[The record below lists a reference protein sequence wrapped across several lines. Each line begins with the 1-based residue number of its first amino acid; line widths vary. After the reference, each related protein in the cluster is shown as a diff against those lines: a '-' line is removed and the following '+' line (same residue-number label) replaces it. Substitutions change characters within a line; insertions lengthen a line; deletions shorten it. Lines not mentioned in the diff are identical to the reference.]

1 MTVEKKDGIL
11 AGHKEVVIQD
21 LPGIYSLS
29 PYSAEEKVSRQFLVE
44 EGPDAILNIVDGTNI
59 ERNLYLST
67 QLAELGLPMV
77 MAVNMMDVVRKNG
90 DKIDFEKIA
99 KALRCEVVG
108 ISALKNE
115 GGQAA
120 AEKAVAMAKKAVVD
134 KGPGKL
140 PDVPHVFT
148 GSVEHA
154 IAHIEESIQG
164 KVPIRSIR
172 WYAIKVFERD
182 REIISRL
189 GLGVGEMKHIEEHI
203 RDCEKELGDDAESI
217 ITNQRYDFIKRL
229 MDNSLALNEKRKGK
243 ATLSDRID
251 KVVTHR
257 IWAIPIFILSLCAMW
272 WLAVA
277 ENGPGTLLTDWANDG
292 FLADGWHL
300 PFTTHECREDGRY
313 KGMEFE
319 DAQEEFAKAEAT
331 VAAWEA
337 GEKKASIEDEETGEA
352 SDEWDVDEAAYNAA
366 KDAEEPD
373 PSQFGV
379 WVPGIGALIT
389 GALERSGVGDT
400 VKSLVVDGAWGGV
413 ATVLGFVPVIF
424 IVFLFLAFLEDCGYM
439 ARVAF
444 IMDRIFRRFGL
455 SGKSFIPILI
465 GKGCG
470 VPAVMA
476 TRTIENERAR
486 RMTTILATFIPCGAK
501 TVIIAMFA
509 ALFFREQWYVAAL
522 MDVVGIAII
531 ILGGVALK
539 KTRLFKDEAASFV
552 LELPAYHPPTVSGV
566 WHHTWNRLKGYIL
579 KAGLI
584 IFPACVFLWFVMHF
598 DWSLN
603 LLADEEIEK
612 SILHDLGSWIAW
624 FFEPLGFGSWQGA
637 AASVSAEIAKEQA
650 TATLGLVAANMD
662 GATTGSHI
670 QALFGTVSDF
680 PKLAALSFMVFN
692 LFVPPCMV
700 AIAVTFR
707 EMGSQKWGWF
717 AVGFQLFVGYAL
729 ALSVYRIGVLIAGG
743 GFGIWTAL
751 AIAVDAFCLWA
762 IFRPARKEAA
772 R

>member
-1 MTVEKKDGIL
+1 M
-11 AGHKEVVIQD
+11 
-21 LPGIYSLS
+21 
-29 PYSAEEKVSRQFLVE
+29 
-44 EGPDAILNIVDGTNI
+44 DGTNI

-77 MAVNMMDVVRKNG
+77 MAVNMMDVVKKNG

-115 GGQAA
+115 GGQKA
-120 AEKAVAMAKKAVVD
+120 AEKAVEMAKKAVVD

-182 REIISRL
+182 REIIKKL
-189 GLGVGEMKHIEEHI
+189 DIGVGEMKHIEEHI

-300 PFTTHECREDGRY
+300 PFTTHECREEGRY

-444 IMDRIFRRFGL
+444 IMDRIFRKFGL

-670 QALFGTVSDF
+670 QALFGTMSDF

-751 AIAVDAFCLWA
+751 AVAVDLFCLWM
-762 IFRPARKEAA
+762 IVRPARKEAA
-772 R
+772 K